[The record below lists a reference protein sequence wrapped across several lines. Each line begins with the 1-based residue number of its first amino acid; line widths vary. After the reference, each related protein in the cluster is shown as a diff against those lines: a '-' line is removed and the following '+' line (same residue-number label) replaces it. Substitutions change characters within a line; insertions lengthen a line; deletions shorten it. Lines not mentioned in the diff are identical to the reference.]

1 MTRHLVAAFLGAA
14 LATAALAQAPA
25 SFVRPKQ
32 FGRPDDLGRNIQ
44 RTMTLLAASTPEKR
58 NTVKILFY
66 GQSITE
72 QDWWKRGHIVGTLCR
87 LQNLSVVSRSAATD
101 GMAPYPWDSVRK
113 ET

>member
-1 MTRHLVAAFLGAA
+1 MILICSNHIRMNHLA
-14 LATAALAQAPA
+14 LQIANHRLW
-25 SFVRPKQ
+25 
-32 FGRPDDLGRNIQ
+32 
-44 RTMTLLAASTPEKR
+44 STPAHR
-58 NTVKILFY
+58 NKVRILFY

-101 GMAPYPWDSVRK
+101 GMAPYTWDSVRK